1 MTRGVMLY
9 VGAHVDVYPLTCAEL
24 RKAYRVFVYVDGTPG
39 SKYWEWDCPGAR
51 ESVSETT
58 MMDCMRRMGGMYAGM
73 SEFTRHP
80 CGGYAATLADDSSVV
95 YYFNSPDCVG
105 VPRTVLCSVTALYI
119 KGYAPEASV
128 VDLLPNVTRV
138 YSTSGCFGP
147 AYYAVCAKGGY
158 DGSNERPWPLEIDE
172 SYWDV
177 DDDEFVIVRRGESPR
192 LESDAPTRYECS
204 TDSDDYTDSADSADS
219 ADYADSA

>member
-1 MTRGVMLY
+1 MY
-9 VGAHVDVYPLTCAEL
+9 VGAHVDVYALTCAEL
-24 RKAYRVFVYVDGTPG
+24 RKAYRMFVYVDGTPG

-51 ESVSETT
+51 ESVSETS
-58 MMDCMRRMGGMYAGM
+58 MMDCMLRMGRRYAGM
-73 SEFTRHP
+73 SEFARQP

-105 VPRTVLCSVTALYI
+105 VPRDVLDSVTALYI

-138 YSTSGCFGP
+138 YSTSGCVGP

-158 DGSNERPWPLEIDE
+158 DGSNERPWPPEIDE
-172 SYWDV
+172 SEWDS
-177 DDDEFVIVRRGESPR
+177 DDDEFVIRRRGGSPR
-192 LESDAPTRYECS
+192 LESDAPTRCECS
-204 TDSDDYTDSADSADS
+204 TDSMDSTDSE
-219 ADYADSA
+219 